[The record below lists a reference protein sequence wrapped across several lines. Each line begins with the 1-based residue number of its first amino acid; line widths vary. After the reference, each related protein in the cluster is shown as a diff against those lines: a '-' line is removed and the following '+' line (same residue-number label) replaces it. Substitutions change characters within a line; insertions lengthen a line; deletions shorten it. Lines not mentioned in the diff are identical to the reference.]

1 MGIISGQD
9 SHCQIGLESTWGT
22 GVTPTLELSFTSE
35 SLKYVPN
42 YISEDALVGRKTTS
56 RMDVSGKKGEGDIS
70 FLCKPDEIGLLLAA
84 ALGAEG
90 DYSQID
96 SSAAYSHQ
104 FSPVAGGTSGSLPH
118 LTVVVD
124 RKVAVAQYTSYKI
137 GQLTLEAA
145 VNDYLRGTIS
155 GVAYDEEAGSLESLT
170 PSSLRAFQFVDGEV
184 KVDDT
189 AWTSQVTDINLTY
202 NNNLEDE
209 LYTMGTDGYMAE
221 IEPQK
226 REITAEIE
234 VLYDSTTNTVRTND
248 FKAGTTIDLWLKF
261 ESTEEADTDIPY
273 QLIIEMPL
281 CYITDASPNVG
292 GPERIR
298 QTLSVSASENASNEA
313 ITVTL
318 VDAQGSDYL
327 S

>member
-1 MGIISGQD
+1 
-9 SHCQIGLESTWGT
+9 
-22 GVTPTLELSFTSE
+22 
-35 SLKYVPN
+35 
-42 YISEDALVGRKTTS
+42 
-56 RMDVSGKKGEGDIS
+56 
-70 FLCKPDEIGLLLAA
+70 
-84 ALGAEG
+84 
-90 DYSQID
+90 
-96 SSAAYSHQ
+96 
-104 FSPVAGGTSGSLPH
+104 
-118 LTVVVD
+118 
-124 RKVAVAQYTSYKI
+124 
-137 GQLTLEAA
+137 
-145 VNDYLRGTIS
+145 
-155 GVAYDEEAGSLESLT
+155 
-170 PSSLRAFQFVDGEV
+170 
-184 KVDDT
+184 
-189 AWTSQVTDINLTY
+189 
-202 NNNLEDE
+202 
-209 LYTMGTDGYMAE
+209 MAE

-318 VDAQGSDYL
+318 VDAQGNDYL